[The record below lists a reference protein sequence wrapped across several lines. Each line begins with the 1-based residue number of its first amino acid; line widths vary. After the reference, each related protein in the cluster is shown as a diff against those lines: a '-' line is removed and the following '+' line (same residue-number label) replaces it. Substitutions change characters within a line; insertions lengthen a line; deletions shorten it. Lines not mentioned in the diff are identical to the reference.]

1 MELEK
6 NTLYELV
13 SEVREDFQ
21 IPPYFS
27 NKSLENYIKEGHRIL
42 LDLNPGADIEQDVTF
57 RMLLKNYVNYAYHH
71 KAHEWR
77 DNYKGDILQWMLGR
91 EVENE

>member
-1 MELEK
+1 MELGK
-6 NTLYELV
+6 DTLYELV
-13 SEVREDFQ
+13 SEVREEFQ

-27 NKSLENYIKEGHRIL
+27 NKSLENYVKEGYKKL
-42 LDLNPGADIEQDVTF
+42 LDLNPGADIKNDVVF

-77 DNYKGDILQWMLGR
+77 ENYKSDILQWMLGR
-91 EVENE
+91 GVENE